1 MFYFFILTST
11 TLITFQ
17 KYWLFINAKPTENR
31 VFKALRA

>member
-1 MFYFFILTST
+1 M